1 MRDLT
6 ASNGGF
12 YSAEDADSEGEEG
25 KFYTW
30 TKKEVEEVLG
40 ASLSKDFNNT
50 FSIKSEGNFKDE
62 SSGKKNAQNIPH
74 LNNFDFYNQPSIES
88 ARRKLFDK
96 REYRVHPLKDDKI
109 LSDWNGL
116 MIAALAR
123 ASIIFQEPSY
133 LKAAKKSSEFV
144 LNKISKDG
152 KLLKRFRN
160 NKAAINAHLDDYA
173 FISWGLLEIYEASFE
188 TEYLSKCLDLMN
200 IMVDDYWDDKNG
212 GFFLGSDQSE
222 KLIVRTKT
230 AYDGAIPS
238 GNSVTVMN
246 MLKLSR
252 ITGDVKW
259 ADLAEKTIR
268 AFSDDIHRAPTGYTL
283 MLSAFLFD
291 TNKSK
296 EIVIVGNGKDD
307 KTIKFIN
314 AIRSEYAPHKVL
326 LLKDT
331 SLNDNQLEQL
341 ANWTSTQY
349 SIDEMPTA
357 YICKNFACNQPTND
371 LKTALTLLNE

>member
-1 MRDLT
+1 
-6 ASNGGF
+6 
-12 YSAEDADSEGEEG
+12 
-25 KFYTW
+25 
-30 TKKEVEEVLG
+30 
-40 ASLSKDFNNT
+40 
-50 FSIKSEGNFKDE
+50 
-62 SSGKKNAQNIPH
+62 
-74 LNNFDFYNQPSIES
+74 
-88 ARRKLFDK
+88 
-96 REYRVHPLKDDKI
+96 
-109 LSDWNGL
+109 L
-116 MIAALAR
+116 MIASLAR

-238 GNSVTVMN
+238 GNSVAVMN

-296 EIVIVGNGKDD
+296 EIVIVGNGEDD
-307 KTIKFIN
+307 KTIEFIN

-331 SLNDNQLEQL
+331 SLNNNQLEQL

-349 SIDEMPTA
+349 SIDEKPTA

-371 LKTALTLLNE
+371 LQTALTLLNE